1 MSDQAV
7 SVSDLTYAIQRI
19 LGETFD
25 VISVR
30 GEISNFKTHSSGHR
44 YFTLKDSGA
53 QINCTLWRG
62 RNINFKPADGMEV
75 VVKGKVTIYPP
86 RGQYQLEAFT
96 MQPLGSGD
104 LYLAF
109 EALKRKLE
117 AKGYF
122 SPERKRPIPGMVF
135 RVSVV
140 TSPTGA
146 AVRDIFSVIERR
158 FALCEIYFRPAIV
171 QGDDAAA
178 DVARAI
184 EELNREPVEAIIV
197 GRGGGSLEDLWA
209 FNEET
214 VADAIFKS
222 KKPIISAVG
231 HETDFSISDFVA
243 DVRAATPTAAA
254 ELVTPIAA
262 SDILADMDYKRRAI
276 RRGAIS
282 KIENYE
288 DLLDRLSGDYAFR
301 RAIENIN
308 VDSQMVD
315 DLTSD
320 LQIMTKRTIEDKI
333 RDIEH
338 LSTLCASL
346 DPKAPL
352 RKGYALLKTED
363 GLISSRRSLKD
374 FLEIKVERNA
384 EIATVKIENVIEK

>member
-1 MSDQAV
+1 
-7 SVSDLTYAIQRI
+7 
-19 LGETFD
+19 
-25 VISVR
+25 
-30 GEISNFKTHSSGHR
+30 
-44 YFTLKDSGA
+44 
-53 QINCTLWRG
+53 
-62 RNINFKPADGMEV
+62 MEV

-86 RGQYQLEAFT
+86 RGQYQLEAFS
-96 MQPLGSGD
+96 MSPLGSGD

-117 AKGYF
+117 AQGYF
-122 SPERKRPIPGMVF
+122 EPERKRPIPGIVF
-135 RVSVV
+135 RVGVV

-158 FALCEIYFRPAIV
+158 FPLCEIYFRPAIV
-171 QGDDAAA
+171 QGDDAAE

-243 DVRAATPTAAA
+243 DARAATPTAAA
-254 ELVTPIAA
+254 ELVTPITA
-262 SDILADMDYKRRAI
+262 SDLLADMDYKRREI

-288 DLLDRLSGDYAFR
+288 DLLERLSGDYAFR

-320 LQIMTKRTIEDKI
+320 LQIVTKRTIEDKF
-333 RDIEH
+333 RDLEH
-338 LSTLCASL
+338 LSSLCSSL

-352 RKGYALLKTED
+352 RKGYALLKTEN
-363 GLISSRRSLKD
+363 GLITARQSLKN
-374 FLEIKVERNA
+374 FSEITVERSA
-384 EIATVKIENVIEK
+384 EIATAKIENVIEK